1 MTADIKREIIRLLQE
16 DMEFRYTVAG
26 LIGLEEVLRRLD
38 RHEQRM
44 TELLEEQRNIRNEQA
59 KIWEEIK
66 KLRENQ
72 EKLWEEVR
80 ELRIGQEKLWENQ
93 NRLWE
98 EVKALRE
105 GQNKLFEGYGRLEKA
120 LEELASVQK
129 NLTRQVGALSDTIGF
144 GIEDIARVIVPGWLL
159 RHEGI
164 KMVDEF
170 VRRWV
175 AVDGEE
181 IEVNLY
187 GEGFRNG
194 EKITIIGEA
203 KSRIYRNEVVGFDR
217 WASLV
222 EKALGGTVYKF
233 MCGYLVH
240 PSAEDE
246 AKKRRI
252 TLIASYMR

>member
-16 DMEFRYTVAG
+16 DVEFRYTVAG

-72 EKLWEEVR
+72 EKLWE
-80 ELRIGQEKLWENQ
+80 NQ

-129 NLTRQVGALSDTIGF
+129 NLARQVGALSDTIGF

-175 AVDGEE
+175 VVDGEE

-203 KSRIYRNEVVGFDR
+203 KSRIYRNEVISFDR

>member
-1 MTADIKREIIRLLQE
+1 MTTDIKKEIIRLLQE
-16 DMEFRYTVAG
+16 DVEFRYAVAG
-26 LIGLEEVLRRLD
+26 LIGLEEVLKRLD

-44 TELLEEQRNIRNEQA
+44 TELIEEQRNIRREQT

-80 ELRIGQEKLWENQ
+80 ALHEGQNK
-93 NRLWE
+93 LWE
-98 EVKALRE
+98 EVRALRE

-129 NLTRQVGALSDTIGF
+129 NLARQVGALSDTIGF

-164 KMVDEF
+164 KMADEF

-175 AVDGEE
+175 VVEGGE

-187 GEGFRNG
+187 GEGFRDG

-203 KSRIYRNEVVGFDR
+203 KSRIYRNEVISFDR

-240 PSAEDE
+240 PSAEEE
-246 AKKRRI
+246 ARKRRI